1 MATRVC
7 SVMHA
12 LLPLNFLHCPGA
24 TWAIGRMR
32 MVGGLGGGGL
42 GFGGWGGGSGCP

>member
-1 MATRVC
+1 MSC
-7 SVMHA
+7 MHA

-32 MVGGLGGGGL
+32 MVGGLGEGDWGL
-42 GFGGWGGGSGCP
+42 EAGVGEVDVLDHV